1 MICEKAIRIESI
13 SQTTKTKTQQSNEI
27 KKKTRTSRL
36 TSESKYTFYNINVE
50 YDTSMLAHVH
60 QTTGKTTKDE
70 NPFRQELSVRI
81 CLTRINV
88 TLENRSW
95 SWTQYYYVV
104 HRTKLSRENCFV
116 ICIYASLCYVCEYKK
131 KSLLNSGE
139 RQKGHNWII
148 FSSLKWASSRVENRL
163 FLVNAELKNVP
174 PNKLVLLFCWWYTY
188 RFLFNKRGIRNFIVF
203 LIFTRLKSQF
213 LQQYSIF
220 HY

>member
-1 MICEKAIRIESI
+1 MQQQQKKGVTTRQFILKSLNWWRKHILFQKKVQKSYWHLLCSTYSSLLNSCFLRNWPGKLKTCKNTRMAIALVIKHKMKIICAIKLFLCWKKNTWLICEKAIRIESI

-88 TLENRSW
+88 TLE
-95 SWTQYYYVV
+95 TVAEV
-104 HRTKLSRENCFV
+104 
-116 ICIYASLCYVCEYKK
+116 
-131 KSLLNSGE
+131 E
-139 RQKGHNWII
+139 RNII
-148 FSSLKWASSRVENRL
+148 M
-163 FLVNAELKNVP
+163 
-174 PNKLVLLFCWWYTY
+174 
-188 RFLFNKRGIRNFIVF
+188 
-203 LIFTRLKSQF
+203 
-213 LQQYSIF
+213 
-220 HY
+220 